1 MYAHLQSYLRTNIST
16 SAVRVGPFWV
26 TFDEHDDNVFLNY
39 AIPDDGAVPTAGEIA
54 GLVTE
59 FRARARAPRLEYVS
73 SPEVDA
79 ALSAAGFIVDNQMP
93 LLAVSPVQLRPAA
106 PAAGCEVAPAV
117 SDADL
122 WVVAGVLDMVYGGT
136 DATRGTFD
144 RMRSTVD
151 RGGMVVLARYGSAP
165 VGGGA
170 FSPPRDGL
178 SLLWGVGVLAEY
190 RRRGIA
196 AAVGELL
203 TRHAHAAGATP
214 FLEVEG
220 PAERRLYERLG
231 YRQVGVLT
239 TISLPERI
247 PAGHLVLEPVGVQR
261 ARNILAGDL
270 SGLTLG
276 ERWPHPGTLDG
287 LRMVAECQAGLVPD
301 SQPQAWLVL
310 LDGVVIG
317 ECGTSGQANEAG
329 DIEIGYGLAEP
340 YRGRGFGAEMLAA
353 LSRWLVAQ
361 DGVHRV
367 TVGDVRTD
375 EVPSFVGRRLAVQA
389 IDPARALA
397 TGLPSS
403 AGCR

>member
-1 MYAHLQSYLRTNIST
+1 M
-16 SAVRVGPFWV
+16 
-26 TFDEHDDNVFLNY
+26 
-39 AIPDDGAVPTAGEIA
+39 
-54 GLVTE
+54 
-59 FRARARAPRLEYVS
+59 
-73 SPEVDA
+73 
-79 ALSAAGFIVDNQMP
+79 
-93 LLAVSPVQLRPAA
+93 
-106 PAAGCEVAPAV
+106 
-117 SDADL
+117 SDADP
-122 WVVAGVLDMVYGGT
+122 WMVAGVLDRVYGGT
-136 DATRGTFD
+136 GATRGTFD

-151 RGGMVVLARYGSAP
+151 RGGMVVLARHGRAP
-165 VGGGA
+165 AGGGA

-231 YRQVGVLT
+231 YRQIGVLT

-247 PAGHLVLEPVGVQR
+247 PTGRLVLEPVGVQR
-261 ARNILAGDL
+261 ARDILAGDL
-270 SGLTLG
+270 SGLPLG
-276 ERWPHPGTLDG
+276 ERWPYPATLDG
-287 LRMVAECQAGLVPD
+287 LRMVAECQAGLVPE
-301 SQPQAWLVL
+301 SRPQAWLVL

-317 ECGTSGQANEAG
+317 ECGTSGPANEAG
-329 DIEIGYGLAEP
+329 DVEIGYGLAAP
-340 YRGRGFGAEMLAA
+340 YRGLGFGTEMLVG
-353 LSRWLVAQ
+353 LSRWLLAQ

-375 EVPSFVGRRLAVQA
+375 EVPSFIGRRLAVQA